1 MKISVNK
8 RNPNSKGLQQL
19 RLVYY
24 YGVSKDE
31 HGKNKIKRDYEPLQL
46 YVYHNPKSQSERQHN
61 KEMLRQAEAARS
73 ARLVESHGNKFQL
86 EDRVKMASSFFDYYD
101 QLTAAR
107 ESGSA
112 SNYSIWISSGKHLRN
127 YHGRAELTFEEIDK
141 QFLEGFRNYLL
152 EERLTKSKTKLA
164 KNTASSYFNKIRA
177 AINEAYREGIIRDN
191 PVQRVKSV
199 KPENTKRTYLT
210 LDEVRAL
217 TKAECRYDV
226 MKRAF
231 LFSCTTG
238 LRWSDINKL
247 TWSEIEEFEP
257 GHYRVIFDQQKLK
270 NGGNSLVYLDLPD
283 SAVKLIDIDR
293 REAQDDR
300 VFTGLKYNSYF
311 NVALLQWAMRA
322 GITKH
327 VTFHAGRH
335 TFAVAQ
341 LNRGVDIYSLS
352 RLLGHSE
359 LRTTEIYADILES
372 RRVTAMRSFPD
383 IFKERESEGAIC
395 SHCGQ
400 VAPGATA

>member
-1 MKISVNK
+1 MKVSVNK
-8 RNPNSKGLQQL
+8 RNPNSKGLQEL

-24 YGVSKDE
+24 YGVVEGKD
-31 HGKNKIKRDYEPLQL
+31 GKKRPKRDYEPLRL
-46 YVYHNPKSQSERQHN
+46 YVYHNPKTQAERQHN
-61 KEMLRQAEAARS
+61 KEMMRQAEAAKS
-73 ARLVESHGNKFQL
+73 ARLVESLSNKFQL
-86 EDRVKMASSFFDYYD
+86 EDRVKLASSFFDYYD
-101 QLTAAR
+101 QLASTK

-112 SNYSIWISSGKHLRN
+112 SNYSIWISAGKHLRN

-141 QFLEGFRNYLL
+141 PFLEGFRKYLL
-152 EERLTKSKTKLA
+152 EEKLTKSKSRLA

-177 AINEAYREGIIRDN
+177 ALNEAFREGMIRDN

-199 KPENTKRTYLT
+199 KAENTKRTYLT
-210 LDEVRAL
+210 LDEVRAM

-226 MKRAF
+226 LKRAF

-283 SAVKLIDIDR
+283 SAVRLLDVEK
-293 REAQDDR
+293 REKPEDR

-372 RRVTAMRSFPD
+372 RRVIAMRSFPD
-383 IFKERESEGAIC
+383 IFSEREHDGDVC
-395 SHCGQ
+395 PRCGQ
-400 VAPGATA
+400 STIGTTV